1 MSYSFVNS
9 TILQKQAAESAAEVH
24 GIAVALLC
32 LDSNAD
38 ANTWMDE
45 VFAEDEGLLED
56 DKLMMMT
63 IFEQTK
69 ERMESDQFVFELFL
83 PDEEEPL
90 DSRCTAIVQWCQG
103 FLFGLGR
110 ADKNTDWPDEVAE
123 ILKDIV
129 EFTKLDTEVD
139 DDDDDAENAL
149 VEIQEYLRAAVMLI
163 RSEISALVISDTET
177 VH

>member
-1 MSYSFVNS
+1 MSYSVVNS
-9 TILQKQAAESAAEVH
+9 TILQKQAADSAAEVH

-32 LDSNAD
+32 LDPHAD

-45 VFAEDEGLLED
+45 VFAEDECLLED

-69 ERMESDQFVFELFL
+69 ERMESEQFVFELFL
-83 PDEEEPL
+83 PDDEEPL
-90 DSRCTAIVQWCQG
+90 DIRCTAIVQWCQG

-110 ADKNTDWPDEVAE
+110 ADKETDWPDEVIE
-123 ILKDIV
+123 TIKDIV

-139 DDDDDAENAL
+139 DDDDEAENAF
-149 VEIQEYLRAAVMLI
+149 VEIQEYLRVAVMLI
-163 RSEISALVISDTET
+163 RSEISVLISSDTET

>member
-1 MSYSFVNS
+1 MSYSVVNS
-9 TILQKQAAESAAEVH
+9 TILQKQAADSAAEVH

-32 LDSNAD
+32 LDSSAD

-56 DKLMMMT
+56 DKLMMIT

-69 ERMESDQFVFELFL
+69 ERMESEQFVFELFL
-83 PDEEEPL
+83 PDDKEPL
-90 DSRCTAIVQWCQG
+90 DVRCTAIVQWCQG

-110 ADKNTDWPDEVAE
+110 ADKDTDWPDEVAE
-123 ILKDIV
+123 IIKDIV

-139 DDDDDAENAL
+139 DDDEEAENAF

-163 RSEISALVISDTET
+163 RSEISDLSVGNNET